1 VYFPDTLQRCV
12 RPDADLMA
20 PLITPLAE
28 QHMRNTTS
36 TPLCT
41 SLVLLASVILS
52 GCGSGVSGTYTSDGD
67 GMIEKMEFKSG
78 GKVEITAMG
87 QTKEGT
93 YEVENKK
100 VKVTIGGETNILT
113 INDKGCLDGGGFIGT
128 LCKK

>member
-1 VYFPDTLQRCV
+1 MRTFTSRL
-12 RPDADLMA
+12 
-20 PLITPLAE
+20 LI
-28 QHMRNTTS
+28 
-36 TPLCT
+36 T
-41 SLVLLASVILS
+41 SLVVFSLSLS
-52 GCGSGVSGTYTSDGD
+52 GCGGGVSGTYTSDGN

-93 YEVENKK
+93 YEVEDNK
-100 VKVTIGGETNILT
+100 VKVTISGDTNILT